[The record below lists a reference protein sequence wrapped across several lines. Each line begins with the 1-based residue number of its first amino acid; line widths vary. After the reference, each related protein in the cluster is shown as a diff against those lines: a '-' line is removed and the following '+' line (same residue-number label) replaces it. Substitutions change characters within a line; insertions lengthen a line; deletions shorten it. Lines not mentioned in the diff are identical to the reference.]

1 MILPLSFTQKPLPNN
16 ERLPPP
22 VDWHGVDINLVARA
36 ADKVR
41 SYKENATGSSRPPH
55 PVNKLPRQTP
65 SWTTLLK
72 LLALQA
78 LLVGSPW
85 CGRAEDAPTLSRRI
99 CLDADWRFQRGDP
112 ADAGD
117 TLSYPKIK
125 DAVIASSADFAGES
139 PLPPASGISKAVAFV
154 APQFDDSTWRKL
166 DLPHDWGIEGAF
178 EQDLPS
184 ATGKLT
190 WSGVGWYRKRFKS
203 PVITGSPL
211 NERRLYLD
219 IDGAM
224 AYAVVWCNGRFV
236 GGWPYGY
243 ASFRLDLTPYL
254 QAGGEN
260 VLAIRLDNPP
270 NSSRWYPGGG
280 IYRHVWLLETA
291 SVHLAHWGNTV
302 TTPKNDAETAA
313 VHVRT
318 GLENHGARRDATVKT
333 EIFACGPDGHAA
345 GSAVAIVPPRSLTL
359 ESASVQTVE
368 SDVNVPAPKLW
379 DTEHPNLYAAVTT
392 VLTDNQ
398 PVDQEETVFGIR
410 TFQFTADNG
419 FLLNGRRVPIRG
431 VCGHHD
437 LGALGTAF
445 NLQALER
452 QFATLKEMGC
462 NAFRTSHN
470 PPAPELLDLCD
481 RLGIL
486 VMDEAFD
493 CWKTGK
499 TDNDYHLLFDDW
511 CEKDLRALVRRDR
524 NHPSVI
530 LWSIGNEVPD
540 QMTAAGP
547 ILAAKLTRVV
557 HEEDDTRLTTTAC
570 DKIPSGYNDFHK
582 GVDVF
587 GYNYKPEQYQ
597 KFHEANPTQPLIGS
611 ETSSGYNSRGSYFFP
626 VTEDR
631 RGGLKDFQVS
641 SFDLYYDYWATGT
654 EREFRGEDAF
664 PFVAGE
670 FVWTGFDYLGEPT
683 PYDANFK
690 EALQFTDPRRQAQ
703 ADAQRKKT
711 GEVALP
717 SRSSYFGIMDL
728 AGFPKDRYYLY
739 QSRWRPELPMAH
751 LLPHW
756 TWPEREGATTPVHV
770 YTSGDEAELFL
781 NGRSLGRKRKGPGE
795 YRLRWD
801 DVKYAPGELK
811 VTAYKNGELWAT
823 DTMKTAGPAVK
834 LVLAAEPTLPSG
846 NGVAKLIYV
855 SATVI
860 DAQGL
865 FVPRADNLL
874 HFSVS
879 GPAELIATDNGDATD
894 HGTFR
899 EADRHAFN
907 GKCLAILRVKPGT
920 PGTIMLNA
928 RSAGLESAECACVNP

>member
-1 MILPLSFTQKPLPNN
+1 MNNILGQ
-16 ERLPPP
+16 LPPP
-22 VDWHGVDINLVARA
+22 
-36 ADKVR
+36 
-41 SYKENATGSSRPPH
+41 S
-55 PVNKLPRQTP
+55 
-65 SWTTLLK
+65 TLLK
-72 LLALQA
+72 GLA
-78 LLVGSPW
+78 LLVLFVSSPLR
-85 CGRAEDAPTLSRRI
+85 GRAEDAPTFRRRTCI
-99 CLDADWRFQRGDP
+99 DADWRFQRGDP
-112 ADAGD
+112 VDADD
-117 TLSYPKIK
+117 TLSYSKVK
-125 DAVIASSADFAGES
+125 DAVIASSVDFAGE
-139 PLPPASGISKAVAFV
+139 PAPPPTSEIGKGVSFA
-154 APQFDDSTWRKL
+154 APRFDDSTWRKL

-178 EQDLPS
+178 EQDLPG
-184 ATGKLT
+184 ATGKLP
-190 WSGVGWYRKRFKS
+190 WSGVGWYRKRFKG
-203 PVITGSPL
+203 PGSAGLPAG
-211 NERRLYLD
+211 ESRLYLD
-219 IDGAM
+219 VDGAM
-224 AYAVVWCNGRFV
+224 AYAVVWCNGQFV

-254 QAGGEN
+254 NVDGEN

-280 IYRHVWLLETA
+280 IYRHVWLVETA
-291 SVHLAHWGNTV
+291 GVHVAHWGNIV
-302 TTPKNDAETAA
+302 TTPEVNAEAAA
-313 VHVRT
+313 VYVRT
-318 GLENHGARRDATVKT
+318 KLENHGARRDATVKT
-333 EIFACGPDGHAA
+333 EIFACGPNGHAA
-345 GSAVAIVPPRSLTL
+345 GPVVAIIPPRSITL
-359 ESASVQTVE
+359 EPTSMQTVD
-368 SDVNVPAPKLW
+368 SNASVPAPKLW

-392 VLTDNQ
+392 VLTGGQ
-398 PVDQEETVFGIR
+398 PVDREETVFGIR
-410 TFQFTADNG
+410 TLQFTADNG
-419 FLLNGRRVPIRG
+419 FLLNGCRVPIRG

-452 QFATLKEMGC
+452 QFALLKEMGC

-511 CEKDLRALVRRDR
+511 SQKDLRALVRRDR

-540 QMTAAGP
+540 QPTPAGP
-547 ILAAKLTRVV
+547 LLAAKLTHMV
-557 HEEDDTRLTTTAC
+557 HEEDDTRPTTTAC
-570 DKIPSGYNDFHK
+570 DKISSGYNDFHK
-582 GVDVF
+582 GIDVF
-587 GYNYKPEQYQ
+587 GYNYKPEEYQ
-597 KFHEANPTQPLIGS
+597 KFHKVNPTQPLIGS
-611 ETSSGYNSRGSYFFP
+611 ETSSGYNSRGAYFFP
-626 VTEDR
+626 VAEDR

-654 EREFRGEDAF
+654 EREFRGEDES

-690 EALQFTDPRRQAQ
+690 GVPQFTDPSRQAQ
-703 ADAQRKKT
+703 ADAQRKTT
-711 GEVALP
+711 GGVALP

-756 TWPEREGATTPVHV
+756 TWPEREGETTPVHV

-781 NGRSLGRKRKGPGE
+781 NGQSLGRKRKVPGE

-811 VTAYKNGELWAT
+811 VLAYKNGELWAT
-823 DTMKTAGPAVK
+823 DTMKTAGPAAK
-834 LVLAAEPTLPSG
+834 LALAAEPSLP
-846 NGVAKLIYV
+846 NEDGVAKLIYV

-860 DAQGL
+860 DAQEVV
-865 FVPRADNLL
+865 VPRATNLL

-894 HGTFR
+894 HEAFR

-907 GKCLAILRVKPGT
+907 GKCLAILRVKLGT
-920 PGTIMLNA
+920 PGTILLNA
-928 RSAGLESAECACVNP
+928 SSTGLEPAECTCANP